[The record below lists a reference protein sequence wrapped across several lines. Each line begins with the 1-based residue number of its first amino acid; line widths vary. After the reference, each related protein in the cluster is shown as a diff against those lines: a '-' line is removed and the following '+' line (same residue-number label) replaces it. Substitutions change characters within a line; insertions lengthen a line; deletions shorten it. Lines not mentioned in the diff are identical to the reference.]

1 MKTSSRA
8 HFHPPAKVNILFE
21 TSKLIVK
28 IHTVLSQILGAS
40 MWFFILYRMKQDG
53 PVILGLKHPWE
64 DHKSDE
70 KH

>member
-1 MKTSSRA
+1 MKTSSGI
-8 HFHPPAKVNILFE
+8 HFHPPTKV
-21 TSKLIVK
+21 
-28 IHTVLSQILGAS
+28 HTILSQILGAS

-53 PVILGLKHPWE
+53 PVILGIKHPWE